1 MTHGIRLRV
10 WGPTASF
17 NRPEMK
23 IESVSYDVITPSA
36 ARGILEAVYW
46 KPEIRWV
53 VSAIHVL
60 APPRFQNIR
69 RNGVSS
75 KASARTATTAMRA
88 GTGSLGLYVDDR
100 KERQQF
106 AAQILRDVHYI
117 IDARFEIVSGN
128 DNAGKH
134 LAMFERRAKSGQ
146 CFHRPCLGCRE
157 HEAFFAWVDQEATV
171 PKPRD
176 PLPTD
181 WTTEPY
187 PEIAR
192 ADRSSLEG
200 ERDLGWMLH
209 DIDFANDHTPH
220 FYHAVMR
227 DGSITGIDTTR
238 RHA

>member
-1 MTHGIRLRV
+1 MTQGIRLRV

-23 IESVSYDVITPSA
+23 IESVSYDVPPPSA
-36 ARGILEAVYW
+36 ARGILEAIYW

-53 VSAIHVL
+53 VTAIHVL

-69 RNGVSS
+69 RNGVGS
-75 KASARTATTAMRA
+75 KASARTVRSAMRA
-88 GTGSLGLYVDDR
+88 GEGSLGLYVDED
-100 KERQQF
+100 RQQF
-106 AAQILRDVHYI
+106 AAQILRDVHYLI
-117 IDARFEIVSGN
+117 EARFEILSGC

-134 LAMFERRAKSGQ
+134 LAMFERRARSGQ

-157 HEAFFAWVDQEATV
+157 HEAFFAWVDQDVDV
-171 PKPRD
+171 PGPCD

-181 WTTEPY
+181 WTTDPY

-192 ADRSSLEG
+192 AKRSSLAG

-209 DIDFANDHTPH
+209 DIDFANDRTPH

-227 DGSITGIDTTR
+227 DGSITEIDTTR